1 MNLSPFL
8 YELSV
13 KITLPKVLILV
24 EHCGGRPLY
33 VPKTATAHSKLG
45 KLLGIKTAQVLAAN
59 YGGQTITI
67 ALNATGD
74 HAQHHAKRR
83 QKILELLA
91 EGKSRTEVAG
101 ILRTTDRTVRKHANK
116 EEDDKQAQLF

>member
-24 EHCGGRPLY
+24 EHCGGVPLY
-33 VPKTATAHSKLG
+33 VPKRADAHTKLG
-45 KLLGIKTAQVLAAN
+45 KLLGIKAAQILAAN
-59 YGGQTITI
+59 YGGQTITV

-83 QKILELLA
+83 QQIRELR
-91 EGKSRTEVAG
+91 EKGKSHTEIARE
-101 ILRTTDRTVRKHANK
+101 LRTTDRTVRKTLG
-116 EEDDKQAQLF
+116 EEKDDRQETLF